1 MNSQLYKVLDHVKN
15 MSGQWDS
22 IITMIPQIGDA
33 LKKQEKSGIL
43 KDSMPRVSNF
53 EETIKDYF
61 ASQVHEYTV
70 ILKASTN

>member
-1 MNSQLYKVLDHVKN
+1 MNSKLYRVLDHVKN

-22 IITMIPQIGDA
+22 IIQMIPQIGDA
-33 LKKQEKSGIL
+33 LKKQDKSGML
-43 KDSMPRVSNF
+43 TGMSTF

-70 ILKASTN
+70 ILKT